1 MTHTEKA
8 TLYLAKATEATVKA
22 NATTGW
28 DKIDNLVAASNYAL
42 LASQELAVAHEG
54 ATASIK

>member
-8 TLYLAKATEATVKA
+8 TLYLAKATEATIMA
-22 NATTGW
+22 NASTGW
-28 DKIDNLVAASNYAL
+28 TRIDHLVAASNFAL

-54 ATASIK
+54 ATALVK

>member
-8 TLYLAKATEATVKA
+8 TLFLAKATEATIMA
-22 NATTGW
+22 NAATGW
-28 DKIDNLVAASNYAL
+28 TRIDHLVAASNFAL